1 VDAQYIGPKSCIGDC
16 GVGTGGY
23 LGRLPMRASVG
34 RPAAATLLIAFA
46 LSALVIALLA
56 PRAGAVTFGH
66 NLNRPADSPYSC
78 TGWFYPFHF
87 PTTCSAES
95 THLGTGESGFP
106 PVGVG
111 VVTQVRVKVG
121 NFPTG
126 PMQIVVEE
134 ALRKDN
140 PADPGHPTYACCK
153 AISASQVFVP
163 APNAITTVPTNLVV
177 RQDIAPDPN
186 TGFYVDDHLA
196 LSVLDPNVPV
206 PANLDNN
213 PNNVLG
219 FWFPAWQVGQERA
232 DSYGAGPYAVVLFD
246 AEWVPAPGADKSPIE
261 FLRRT
266 LPVRAGDVLAPLLC
280 TAGSPCVGPF
290 LLQNLGA
297 RLLRLSAGTAAG
309 NLARKKNR
317 VTYGKK
323 RFKIKAGKKKTI
335 RIPLNRRGKALL
347 QHRKKVKVWA
357 NLKLEGVAAAAQPSI
372 RVKLKKKG

>member
-1 VDAQYIGPKSCIGDC
+1 
-16 GVGTGGY
+16 
-23 LGRLPMRASVG
+23 M
-34 RPAAATLLIAFA
+34 AALALLA
-46 LSALVIALLA
+46 LASALYA
-56 PRAGAVTFGH
+56 PRAGAVPFGH

-78 TGWFYPFHF
+78 TGWFFPFHT

-111 VVTQVRVKVG
+111 VVTQVRVRVG
-121 NFPTG
+121 PTTG
-126 PMQIVVEE
+126 PMQIVVEQ

-140 PADPGHPTYACCK
+140 PSDPGHPTYACCK

-163 APNAITTVPTNLVV
+163 APNAITTIPTNLVV

-186 TGFYVDDHLA
+186 TGFYTDDHLA

-232 DSYGAGPYAVVLFD
+232 DAYGAGPYAVVLFD
-246 AEWVPAPGADKSPIE
+246 AEWAPAPGADRSPLE

-266 LPVRAGDVLAPLLC
+266 LPVRAGNVLAPLQC
-280 TAGSPCVGPF
+280 VAGSPCIGPF
-290 LLQNLGA
+290 LLQNLNA
-297 RLLRLSAGTAAG
+297 RLLRLSA
-309 NLARKKNR
+309 ARETGSLSK
-317 VTYGKK
+317 KK
-323 RFKIKAGKKKTI
+323 RRITYAKKRIKIKAGKKK
-335 RIPLNRRGKALL
+335 RVKIPLNRRGKRLL
-347 QHRKKVKVWA
+347 RGRKKVKVWA
-357 NLKLEGVAAAAQPSI
+357 NVNLKGVAKAADPSA
-372 RVKLKKKG
+372 RVKLKVKKR